1 MPFFLPHPKNYIG
14 KINAWG
20 PNKKSIKKCNKV
32 YLLALYNFDYG
43 IFGMFGAL
51 DVHVFVR
58 DWGNAQYLLF
68 FGLFL
73 HLMYFF
79 YLQIDYVDS
88 VSRCM

>member
-1 MPFFLPHPKNYIG
+1 M
-14 KINAWG
+14 
-20 PNKKSIKKCNKV
+20 
-32 YLLALYNFDYG
+32 YNFDYG